1 MKKKF
6 GLKISAWQYLAIGY
20 LGVMLI
26 GSILLILPF
35 ATAEGNSTSY
45 INALFTSSSATF
57 VTGLVTYDTG
67 THWSLFGQLVI
78 LLLIQLGGIGFMTLV
93 SSMLMLIKHNIGL
106 YERKVMLLDA
116 GGSNK
121 YTGLFVLIKRIF
133 LGTILFE
140 FLGACLLCIRFIPDF
155 GAATGIYYSIWHSI
169 SAFCN
174 AGFDLMGA
182 VGGSSLS
189 NYATDPLVSLT
200 VCALIIIGGL
210 GFCVWSDVLDC
221 KCKIKK
227 FQLNT
232 KVVLLISLI
241 ILISS
246 TGLFLIFEWNN
257 ENYANYHFGEK
268 LLVSFFNAT
277 TMRTAGFYTTAP
289 ETLSESGYIL
299 AVSLMFIGG
308 SSGSTAGGIKVGTFS
323 VILVGMLAAFRGRRD
338 INIGSKR
345 IEHSLLSQALAI
357 FAACL
362 VIIVTAAL
370 LICAFEPDLT
380 SKAALF
386 ECTSALTNTGLSLS
400 IYGQSCTASLGIAAK
415 IILIFLMYA
424 GRVGILTLALAL
436 GGKQKVGELRKPVD
450 SLLIG

>member
-140 FLGACLLCIRFIPDF
+140 FWA
-155 GAATGIYYSIWHSI
+155 
-169 SAFCN
+169 
-174 AGFDLMGA
+174 
-182 VGGSSLS
+182 
-189 NYATDPLVSLT
+189 LV
-200 VCALIIIGGL
+200 C
-210 GFCVWSDVLDC
+210 
-221 KCKIKK
+221 
-227 FQLNT
+227 
-232 KVVLLISLI
+232 
-241 ILISS
+241 
-246 TGLFLIFEWNN
+246 
-257 ENYANYHFGEK
+257 
-268 LLVSFFNAT
+268 
-277 TMRTAGFYTTAP
+277 
-289 ETLSESGYIL
+289 
-299 AVSLMFIGG
+299 
-308 SSGSTAGGIKVGTFS
+308 
-323 VILVGMLAAFRGRRD
+323 
-338 INIGSKR
+338 
-345 IEHSLLSQALAI
+345 
-357 FAACL
+357 FA
-362 VIIVTAAL
+362 
-370 LICAFEPDLT
+370 
-380 SKAALF
+380 
-386 ECTSALTNTGLSLS
+386 
-400 IYGQSCTASLGIAAK
+400 
-415 IILIFLMYA
+415 
-424 GRVGILTLALAL
+424 
-436 GGKQKVGELRKPVD
+436 
-450 SLLIG
+450 

>member
-1 MKKKF
+1 
-6 GLKISAWQYLAIGY
+6 
-20 LGVMLI
+20 MLI

-268 LLVSFFNAT
+268 LLVSFFN
-277 TMRTAGFYTTAP
+277 Y
-289 ETLSESGYIL
+289 ENSGIL
-299 AVSLMFIGG
+299 HHRARN
-308 SSGSTAGGIKVGTFS
+308 S
-323 VILVGMLAAFRGRRD
+323 VR
-338 INIGSKR
+338 KR
-345 IEHSLLSQALAI
+345 IYPCRQPY
-357 FAACL
+357 
-362 VIIVTAAL
+362 V
-370 LICAFEPDLT
+370 
-380 SKAALF
+380 
-386 ECTSALTNTGLSLS
+386 
-400 IYGQSCTASLGIAAK
+400 YRRQLGFDCRRNK
-415 IILIFLMYA
+415 SRNILGNFNGNARCIQRAQRYQY
-424 GRVGILTLALAL
+424 R
-436 GGKQKVGELRKPVD
+436 Q
-450 SLLIG
+450 